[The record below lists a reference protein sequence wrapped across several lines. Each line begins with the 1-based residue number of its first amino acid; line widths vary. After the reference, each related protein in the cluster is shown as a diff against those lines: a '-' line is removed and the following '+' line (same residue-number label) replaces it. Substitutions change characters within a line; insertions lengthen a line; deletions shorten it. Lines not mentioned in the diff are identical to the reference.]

1 MLLGWFEGVGGFGDA
16 LEERFTLEVEEDGGL
31 LDLAALED
39 ALNDLIAVQWAT
51 LVAQDTSND
60 ISYSALAITPDVER
74 INTAADED
82 EALVFDELVV
92 DGLLGDVTALE
103 SAFLDALS
111 NLAKVQRLPL
121 IQQDDVDLVADIL
134 GING

>member
-16 LEERFTLEVEEDGGL
+16 LEEWFALEVEEDGGL

-39 ALNDLIAVQWAT
+39 ALDDLVAVQWAT

-60 ISYSALAITPDVER
+60 ISHGALAIAPDVER
-74 INTAADED
+74 INATADED

-92 DGLLGDVTALE
+92 DGLLGDVTALKG
-103 SAFLDALS
+103 ALLDALS
-111 NLAKVQRLPL
+111 NLAKV
-121 IQQDDVDLVADIL
+121 
-134 GING
+134 

>member
-16 LEERFTLEVEEDGGL
+16 LEERFALEIKKDGGL

-39 ALNDLIAVQWAT
+39 ALDDLVAVQWAT
-51 LVAQDTSND
+51 LVAQDTGND
-60 ISYSALAITPDVER
+60 ISHGALAIAPDIER

-92 DGLLGDVTALE
+92 DGLLGDVAALE
-103 SAFLDALS
+103 GAFLDALS
-111 NLAKVQRLPL
+111 NLAKVQWLAF
-121 IQQDDVDLVADIL
+121 V
-134 GING
+134 